1 MGMHRAIVR
10 HWLGAGSF
18 PERAQHHVTGRTDRF
33 LDYLRR
39 RWDEGCHNA
48 AQLTREIRAMG
59 FGGTA
64 VMVRRRVAPWR
75 RGERTQGCRPAS
87 RHHSPCL
94 RRPSSRR
101 VCWWLLKE
109 PTERGPEEQALVQA
123 LGDRCAELKTSADL
137 AREFASL
144 VRQRQAGEWDNWM
157 TKVQGPGVARELSG
171 FAEGLKQDESA
182 VKAALSL
189 EWSNGQV
196 EGQVTRLKLVKRQM
210 YGRAAFDLLRRRFLQ
225 AG

>member
-1 MGMHRAIVR
+1 MGMHRATVR

-18 PERAQHHVTGRTDRF
+18 PERARRRVTSRTDRF
-33 LDYLRR
+33 LDHLRR

-87 RHHSPCL
+87 RQHSPSL
-94 RRPSSRR
+94 KRPSSRR
-101 VCWWLLKE
+101 VSWWLLKE
-109 PTERGPEEQALVQA
+109 PAKLEPEEHALVQA
-123 LGDRCAELKTSADL
+123 LGDRCAELKTSAEL
-137 AREFASL
+137 AREFAGL
-144 VRQRQAGEWDNWM
+144 VRHRQAEEWDNWM
-157 TKVQGPGVARELSG
+157 TKVQGSGVARELSG
-171 FAEGLKQDESA
+171 FAEGLKQDEAA
-182 VKAALSL
+182 VRAALSL

-196 EGQVTRLKLVKRQM
+196 EGQVNRLKLIKRQM
-210 YGRAAFDLLRRRFLQ
+210 YGRAGFDLLRCRFLQ